1 VAQLGPTIVRIGGTA
16 ADYAFYLPDAT
27 VPGDGNAHTYYS
39 NAIIDNVLS
48 FFDQVGGDVQLMWD
62 HDALQFRTA
71 DGAWDPTGNAT
82 QFLQYIQ
89 TNHPKAAPIIQS
101 AGNEPGLWPAG
112 KRVSTQQ
119 LGEDALALKKLAKSF
134 NVGSTV
140 YGPAYEG
147 FSSDAGAWW
156 RGGEGAVDV
165 MLLPSCAAGVCVVVA
180 EKHVN
185 RCTRGLRSLPRTRY
199 STFRSTQPYPNMT
212 TQPSS
217 SRRWARASTA

>member
-1 VAQLGPTIVRIGGTA
+1 MLPTAGSLYNGFNFSSTRLINSVAQLGPTIIRIGGTA
-16 ADYAFYLPDAT
+16 ADYAYVVPDAT
-27 VPGDGNAHTYYS
+27 KPGDGNGHTLYS
-39 NAIIDNVLS
+39 NSVIDGVLA
-48 FFDQVGGDVQLMWD
+48 FFGAMGGVQLMWD
-62 HDALQFRTA
+62 HNALSFRTA
-71 DGAWDPTGNAT
+71 AGAWDPTGNAT

-147 FSSDAGAWW
+147 FSSDAGACV
-156 RGGEGAVDV
+156 RGG
-165 MLLPSCAAGVCVVVA
+165 
-180 EKHVN
+180 
-185 RCTRGLRSLPRTRY
+185 RGRVR
-199 STFRSTQPYPNMT
+199 
-212 TQPSS
+212 
-217 SRRWARASTA
+217 SRRYV